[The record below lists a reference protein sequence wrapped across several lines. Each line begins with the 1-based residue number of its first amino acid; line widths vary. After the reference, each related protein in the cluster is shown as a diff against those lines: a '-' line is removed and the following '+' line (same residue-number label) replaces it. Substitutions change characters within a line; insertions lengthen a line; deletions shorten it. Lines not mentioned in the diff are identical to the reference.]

1 MSKQGEDWSAR
12 AAQAATA
19 GTIAALEASI
29 SGSAGS
35 TGAVLARAGLA
46 LAPGVAGAVAKLG
59 IQAYSRRLARK
70 IDAWMNLVAI
80 YMDRG
85 SVDTA
90 AAEIEEQ
97 IEEEWAHA
105 AVVEGVRTILNDI
118 SSRAL
123 PLLARVTAYYLGN
136 KKVVDLRAKRFCA
149 LLSACDD
156 QVLAAVQDIVSFCK
170 SVTWEHPALELHVL
184 STNDGDAK
192 RLHLTAMRFA
202 GKPEDREIAC
212 VDANSSFFEALHLLK
227 QFQFARDGMSGFVDS
242 MAGPGVAIIDRQNL
256 DFIDPFLRSAQPC
269 R

>member
-1 MSKQGEDWSAR
+1 
-12 AAQAATA
+12 
-19 GTIAALEASI
+19 
-29 SGSAGS
+29 
-35 TGAVLARAGLA
+35 
-46 LAPGVAGAVAKLG
+46 
-59 IQAYSRRLARK
+59 
-70 IDAWMNLVAI
+70 
-80 YMDRG
+80 
-85 SVDTA
+85 
-90 AAEIEEQ
+90 
-97 IEEEWAHA
+97 
-105 AVVEGVRTILNDI
+105 VEGARTILNDI